1 MKVKQNLID
10 KPLGE
15 VMEALNNPEKQKDL
29 TFGDVMQLMS
39 ALEKAANASDKLNN
53 QQPIPSDVELKL
65 RDFDRRIKA
74 IEDKLDAIYK
84 AFTGGHDYD

>member
-10 KPLGE
+10 KPIGE
-15 VMEALNNPEKQKDL
+15 VMEALNNPEKQKDF

-39 ALEKAANASDKLNN
+39 VLEKVANTSAKLNN
-53 QQPIPSDVELKL
+53 PQPIPSDVELKL

-74 IEDKLDAIYK
+74 IEKTATVLVLCGK
-84 AFTGGHDYD
+84 